1 MKMNVTVNEFRILGR
16 RQESLHTNTI
26 SEVCVP
32 RVHFPCFLTSLCPKE
47 KFSLSI
53 DILVYQPIS
62 WYFLIILSVHCI
74 FFIENAEAV
83 GVVRHAYN
91 SSTLES

>member
-32 RVHFPCFLTSLCPKE
+32 RVHFPCFLTSCALK
-47 KFSLSI
+47 KNLA
-53 DILVYQPIS
+53 YQ
-62 WYFLIILSVHCI
+62 LI
-74 FFIENAEAV
+74 
-83 GVVRHAYN
+83 Y
-91 SSTLES
+91 